1 MPVHELLELGRAS
14 ASGNAIQAW
23 KALGSQQPVFQVW
36 VAHFPEL
43 EEPWQAS
50 AGDLPYSSVSRQA
63 PGWCRFWTGYF
74 LSQFSEVQTRMERI
88 TCFEDE
94 VPSIPRSN

>member
-43 EEPWQAS
+43 EDP
-50 AGDLPYSSVSRQA
+50 
-63 PGWCRFWTGYF
+63 
-74 LSQFSEVQTRMERI
+74 
-88 TCFEDE
+88 
-94 VPSIPRSN
+94 